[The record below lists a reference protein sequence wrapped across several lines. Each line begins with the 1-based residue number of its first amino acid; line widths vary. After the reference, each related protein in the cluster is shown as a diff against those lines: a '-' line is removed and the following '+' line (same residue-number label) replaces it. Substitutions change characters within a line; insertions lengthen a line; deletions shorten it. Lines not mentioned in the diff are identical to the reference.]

1 MGDEL
6 VGQAVQGRAPAD
18 ADDVPVL
25 DDFIDIGSAA
35 LAYVFLDLFFVFDRG
50 VGDADIAQ
58 AVNGGDFLGQLALVF
73 DGVEDSMRTK
83 PMSLAYCKSRDTDG
97 RDSCSSLA
105 ISAWL
110 KPDW

>member
-58 AVNGGDFLGQLALVF
+58 AVSGGDFLGQLALVF
-73 DGVEDSMRTK
+73 DGVEDFDAHEAHV
-83 PMSLAYCKSRDTDG
+83 LG
-97 RDSCSSLA
+97 IL
-105 ISAWL
+105 
-110 KPDW
+110 